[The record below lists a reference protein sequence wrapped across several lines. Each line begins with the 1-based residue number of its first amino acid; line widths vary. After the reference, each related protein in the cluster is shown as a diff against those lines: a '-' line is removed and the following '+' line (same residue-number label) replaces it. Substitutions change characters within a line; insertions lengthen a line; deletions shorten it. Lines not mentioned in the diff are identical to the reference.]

1 MTSAKKSVKPKRPP
15 GRPSGRA
22 QADFIGTRASPD
34 LVAAVDKWRA
44 AQPDKPSR
52 SAAVRMLIEMA
63 IASQESPVPSI
74 SSTLADDLGSF
85 A

>member
-1 MTSAKKSVKPKRPP
+1 MAAAKKSVKQKRP

-34 LVAAVDKWRA
+34 LVAAIDKWRA
-44 AQPDKPSR
+44 AQLDKPSR